1 MSLYADSLAAC
12 DVCCVCCGQ
21 CSPLCRPTTRSQ
33 VSWSEVCTHCFR
45 EKFCISS
52 PSTVAAWVCSCVS
65 LTVVVLVSLRFGEC
79 TPACLPACMHA
90 CVCVC
95 ACVFFHLHLRVIVH
109 RVIRYEDVP
118 IFHVQPTIIPVT
130 LPPPQSC
137 THNIQS
143 GITSEQKDTLT
154 MLTPLCTSAHRTC
167 NPVSLAS
174 PVGGAVAEHP
184 HSQLPLEC
192 AEKFGALMEALA
204 KRNGP
209 AGKVLSDKWELMFQ
223 VRVLNSCCCVCFCAC
238 RVIVGTF
245 ASLLPCDCCP
255 ASCLSCLAEL
265 HLWVLGR

>member
-1 MSLYADSLAAC
+1 MCAACVYVAVCVCVYVFYLAGVVSGGRSAGVSLYADSLAAC

-130 LPPPQSC
+130 LPPPNPAPTTSNQESHQSRK
-137 THNIQS
+137 T
-143 GITSEQKDTLT
+143 
-154 MLTPLCTSAHRTC
+154 
-167 NPVSLAS
+167 
-174 PVGGAVAEHP
+174 
-184 HSQLPLEC
+184 HSQC
-192 AEKFGALMEALA
+192 
-204 KRNGP
+204 
-209 AGKVLSDKWELMFQ
+209 
-223 VRVLNSCCCVCFCAC
+223 
-238 RVIVGTF
+238 
-245 ASLLPCDCCP
+245 
-255 ASCLSCLAEL
+255 
-265 HLWVLGR
+265 